1 MTSQTTPKL
10 PGQVRIS
17 SRKALALTV
26 FRSKKKSE
34 QRRAANLAEKAGTA
48 SAAELKR
55 VRFLMLVRG
64 LPSHPVCQN
73 EVIRQCTSDY
83 NSMIRFMQAL
93 KAMEPETFDLVRVRA
108 CSYTCKPPNTL
119 GSFPTNARAGSTAAS
134 TLTW

>member
-1 MTSQTTPKL
+1 MLHAHLITQSTRAHNFQ
-10 PGQVRIS
+10 
-17 SRKALALTV
+17 
-26 FRSKKKSE
+26 E
-34 QRRAANLAEKAGTA
+34 QQKTEKRRAENLAEKAGTA
-48 SAAELKR
+48 RNFAIAAELKR
-55 VRFLMLVRG
+55 ARFLILVRG

-73 EVIRQCTSDY
+73 EVIRQCTSEY